1 METVYTN
8 GVWTG
13 VYADF
18 DYLGTD
24 SQGNT
29 IIRNQVDDGECW
41 IIGGGGDK

>member
-18 DYLGTD
+18 DYLVTD

-29 IIRNQVDDGECW
+29 VIRNQVDDGECVV
-41 IIGGGGDK
+41 IEEIDNF